1 MAYFQNGTAKIYY
14 EDVGKGEV
22 IFTNHGV
29 TEDTTYWSEPGVTAA
44 LAEHYRVISIDMRG
58 HGRTIIEGDPKGFDE
73 VTMGDDFTALADH
86 LGLDKFHILSHATGG
101 MYAARYGI
109 RHSDRLHSLM
119 LTDTG
124 SETLPRMFRA
134 DGHEITDEE
143 MAKNRKLAEQAQQQW
158 ADREPPPPPS
168 YIQRREG
175 WRANRDVFTF
185 KMAEHPYA
193 DRMYEIMD
201 DWGQRRIS
209 QQALM
214 EFYGSFYTDPD
225 PMVEGLRGIKCP
237 VLLLIGE
244 FDYVFI
250 KPTELMAREIPDN
263 RHVVMRGLGH
273 MTAIEA
279 PKWTSHELLD
289 FLSCVRET
297 GRAMPGS
304 SGV

>member
-1 MAYFQNGTAKIYY
+1 MAIFENGNARIYY
-14 EDVGKGEV
+14 EDVGEGEP

-58 HGRTIIEGDPKGFDE
+58 HGRTVVEGEPKGFDE
-73 VTMGDDFTALADH
+73 ITMGNDFTALADH
-86 LGLDKFHILSHATGG
+86 LGFDKFHILSHATGG

-109 RHSDRLHSLM
+109 RHSDRLISLI

-124 SETLPRMFRA
+124 SETLPTMYKS
-134 DGHEITDEE
+134 DGNELTEEEIEQR
-143 MAKNRKLAEQAQQQW
+143 RKFAEQARKDWETLQ
-158 ADREPPPPPS
+158 PPPPS
-168 YIQRREG
+168 FMERKAG
-175 WRANRDVFTF
+175 WRAGQDVFTF
-185 KMAEHPYA
+185 KMAEHPYS

-201 DWGQRRIS
+201 DWGRRRIS
-209 QQALM
+209 QVALA
-214 EFYGSFYTDPD
+214 EFYGSFYNDPD
-225 PMVEGLRGIKCP
+225 PMVEGLRQVKCP
-237 VLLLIGE
+237 TLLLIGE

-279 PKWTSHELLD
+279 PKWTAHELLD
-289 FLSCVRET
+289 FLACVRET
-297 GRAMPGS
+297 GKANW
-304 SGV
+304 

>member
-1 MAYFQNGTAKIYY
+1 MAYFQNGNAKIYY
-14 EDVGKGEV
+14 EDVGEGEP

-44 LAEHYRVISIDMRG
+44 LAEKYRVISIDMRG

-73 VTMGDDFTALADH
+73 ITMGDDFTALADH
-86 LGLDKFHILSHATGG
+86 LNLGRFHLLSHATGG
-101 MYAARYGI
+101 MYVARYGI
-109 RHSDRLHSLM
+109 RHSDRLYSLM

-124 SETLPRMFRA
+124 SETLPKMYRA
-134 DGHEITDEE
+134 DGHEVTEE
-143 MAKNRKLAEQAQQQW
+143 DMAQNRKRAEEARKQW
-158 ADREPPPPPS
+158 ADRTPPPPPT
-168 YIQRREG
+168 YIQRRSN
-175 WRANRDVFTF
+175 WRAGRDVFTF

-201 DWGQRRIS
+201 DWGQRRFS
-209 QQALM
+209 QEALA

-225 PMVEGLRGIKCP
+225 PMAEGLRQIMCP
-237 VLLLIGE
+237 TLLLVGE

-250 KPTELMAREIPDN
+250 KPTELMAKEIPDN

-279 PKWTSHELLD
+279 PKWTAREILD
-289 FLSCVRET
+289 FLECVRET
-297 GRAMPGS
+297 GHAVR
-304 SGV
+304 